1 MPVFYRHCTVCTKG
15 VVTRKVS
22 ENEPCIQGPRMEEE
36 MLGSGV
42 RCCHGGGCEEVD
54 DSKGQAN
61 FYCIAK
67 STAVALLPC

>member
-1 MPVFYRHCTVCTKG
+1 MPSLYRRTVCTKG

-22 ENEPCIQGPRMEEE
+22 ENTPCVKGPRMEEE

-42 RCCHGGGCEEVD
+42 RSCRRGDCEEVD
-54 DSKGQAN
+54 GSKGQAN

-67 STAVALLPC
+67 STAVALFPC

>member
-1 MPVFYRHCTVCTKG
+1 MPSFYRRTVCTKG

-22 ENEPCIQGPRMEEE
+22 ENAPCIKGPRMEEG

-42 RCCHGGGCEEVD
+42 RRCHGGDCEEID
-54 DSKGQAN
+54 GSKGWAN

>member
-1 MPVFYRHCTVCTKG
+1 MPSFYRHTACTKG

-22 ENEPCIQGPRMEEE
+22 ESAPCVKGPRMEEE

-42 RCCHGGGCEEVD
+42 RSCRRGDCKEVD
-54 DSKGQAN
+54 GSKGRAI